1 MANIASSAMVGWA
14 KQHNDGLEDRAIRAA
29 RNDGFYAKWT
39 HAGRGD
45 LGVEGA
51 L

>member
-14 KQHNDGLEDRAIRAA
+14 KQHNDGLEDRAIGAA

-39 HAGRGD
+39 HGCRGD